1 VNPVVSAI
9 LAVRNGSRYLPR
21 ALESVL
27 GQTRPPDEVI
37 VVDDGSD
44 DGSDEVARGFRGVTC
59 LRIDRSGQGAA
70 LNRGVA
76 ASSGTHLAF
85 LDADDEWVEGKLELQ
100 LGCFESDGT
109 LDAVFGHVEQIVE
122 TGDGDARS
130 LGPSIARLPGAM
142 LITRP
147 ALLRGG
153 PFAAELRLGMVV
165 EWYARAKDAGL
176 REVVLPDVVYRR
188 RIHGGNMGILHAA
201 ERAEYA
207 DMLKTVL
214 DRRRA
219 KRDA

>member
-1 VNPVVSAI
+1 MNAVVSAI
-9 LAVRNGSRYLPR
+9 LAVRNGSRYLPH

-44 DGSDEVARGFRGVTC
+44 DGSDEVARGFPAVTC

-76 ASSGTHLAF
+76 ASRGTHLAF
-85 LDADDEWVEGKLELQ
+85 LDADDEWLTEKLELQ
-100 LGCFESDGT
+100 LACFESDRT
-109 LDAVFGHVEQIVE
+109 LDAVFGHVEQVVE
-122 TGDGDARS
+122 TGDGTARS
-130 LGPSIARLPGAM
+130 QGPSIARLPGAM
-142 LITRP
+142 LITRA
-147 ALLRGG
+147 ALLRCG

-188 RIHGGNMGILHAA
+188 RIHGDNMGIRHAA

-207 DMLKTVL
+207 VMLKKVL

-219 KRDA
+219 RRDV

>member
-1 VNPVVSAI
+1 MSPVVSAI
-9 LAVRNGSRYLPR
+9 LAVYNGRRYLPR

-44 DGSDEVARGFRGVTC
+44 DGSGEIARGFRGVTC
-59 LRIDRSGQGAA
+59 LPIDRSGQGEA

-76 ASSGTHLAF
+76 ASRGTHLAF
-85 LDADDEWVEGKLELQ
+85 LDADDEWLARKLELQ
-100 LGCFESDGT
+100 LACFESDGT
-109 LDAVFGHVEQIVE
+109 LDAVFGHVEQFVE
-122 TGDGDARS
+122 AGDGDARN
-130 LGPSIARLPGAM
+130 LGPSLARLPGAM
-142 LITRP
+142 LITRA

-153 PFAAELRLGMVV
+153 PFAADLRLGMVV
-165 EWYARAKDAGL
+165 EWYARAKDGGL
-176 REVVLPDVVYRR
+176 REAVLPDVVYRR
-188 RIHGGNMGILHAA
+188 RIHGGNMGIVHAA

-207 DMLKTVL
+207 DMLKRVL